1 MKISHLVTAFLM
13 LVSTAVFAVQPVNI
27 NTADAQMLSDSIKGI
42 GPSKAQAI
50 VAYRTKNGPFQD
62 INDLAQVKGIGVKTV
77 QKNKDNLSLGKSDTD
92 KSGRP

>member
-1 MKISHLVTAFLM
+1 MRISHLVIAFLM

-27 NTADAQMLSDSIKGI
+27 NTADVQTLSDSITGI

-62 INDLAQVKGIGVKTV
+62 INDLALVKGIGTKTV
-77 QKNKDNLSLGKSDTD
+77 LKNKNNLILGKPNTN
-92 KSGRP
+92 KSE

>member
-27 NTADAQMLSDSIKGI
+27 NTADVQTLSDSIKGI

-50 VAYRTKNGPFQD
+50 VTYRTNNGPFQD
-62 INDLAQVKGIGVKTV
+62 INDLALVKGIGAKTV
-77 QKNKDNLSLGKSDTD
+77 QKNKDNLTLGKSDTD
-92 KSGRP
+92 KSVRP